1 MAAAV
6 LSAVVLSTL
15 VDQGTRAQSDQV
27 SRACNIQTT
36 ERIVAVGDVHG
47 AFDQFVAILREAKL
61 IDDRHR
67 WTGGRAILVQTGDIL
82 DRGPDSKQ
90 AIDLLRSL
98 ERDAA
103 RAGGQV
109 HALLGNHEVM
119 RLIPDRRY
127 VSAGEYNAFRT
138 ADSQALQ
145 QRALEFLT
153 AENAKRATAAGT
165 PFDARQFETVFLK
178 ANPLGAVEMQV
189 AFGPD
194 GEYGRWVRERDL
206 MVRINGIVFLHGG
219 LTPAVAALGC
229 TAINARARAELKEQ
243 PPGPKVPDALT
254 TSPTGPLWYRG
265 LIDDRAAPGRVDAAA
280 VDAVLKAIDAHAIV
294 LGHTASPDF
303 LIRVGASG
311 RVIQIDTGML
321 GGGFFP
327 GGRPSAL
334 EIAGDTFTAIYLG
347 KREPLA
353 ITAAR

>member
-6 LSAVVLSTL
+6 LSAVVLSTFAGP
-15 VDQGTRAQSDQV
+15 GTRAQSAPV
-27 SRACNIQTT
+27 SPSCNIQTT

-47 AFDQFVAILREAKL
+47 AFDAFVAILREAKL
-61 IDDRHR
+61 IDERRR
-67 WTGGRAILVQTGDIL
+67 WTGGRAILVQTGDVV

-127 VSAGEYNAFRT
+127 IAAGEYAAFR
-138 ADSQALQ
+138 AANSHDLQ

-153 AENAKRATAAGT
+153 AENAKRANAAGT
-165 PFDARQFETVFLK
+165 PFDARQFEAVFLK

-206 MVRINGIVFLHGG
+206 MVKINGIVFLHGG
-219 LTPAVAALGC
+219 LTPTVAALGC
-229 TAINARARAELKEQ
+229 TAINARARAELKDQ
-243 PPGPKVPDALT
+243 PPGPKTPDALT
-254 TSPTGPLWYRG
+254 TGATGPLWYRG
-265 LIDDRAAPGRVDAAA
+265 LIDDRAAPGPVDASM
-280 VDAVLKAIDAHAIV
+280 VDAVLTAIDARAIV
-294 LGHTASPDF
+294 VGHTASRDF
-303 LIRVGASG
+303 LIRVGANG

-321 GGGFFP
+321 GGDAFP

-334 EIAGDTFTAIYLG
+334 EIAGDTFTAIYAG
-347 KREPLA
+347 KREPLPV
-353 ITAAR
+353 TASP

>member
-6 LSAVVLSTL
+6 LSAVALST
-15 VDQGTRAQSDQV
+15 VTGPGTRAQSEPV
-27 SRACNIQTT
+27 SPSCNIQTT

-47 AFDQFVAILREAKL
+47 AFDSFVAILREAKL
-61 IDDRHR
+61 IDDRRR
-67 WTGGRAILVQTGDIL
+67 WTGGRAILVQTGDVL

-119 RLIPDRRY
+119 RLSSDRRY
-127 VSAGEYNAFRT
+127 VSAGEYDAFRT
-138 ADSQALQ
+138 ADSHDLQ

-153 AENAKRATAAGT
+153 AENAKRANAAGT

-178 ANPLGAVEMQV
+178 ANPPGAVELQV
-189 AFGPD
+189 AFGPN
-194 GEYGRWVRERDL
+194 GEYGRWVRARDL
-206 MVRINGIVFLHGG
+206 MVKINGIVFLHGG

-229 TAINARARAELKEQ
+229 TAINARARAELKDQ

-254 TSPTGPLWYRG
+254 TGTSGPLWYRG
-265 LIDDRAAPGRVDAAA
+265 LIDDRAAPGPVDAAA
-280 VDAVLKAIDAHAIV
+280 VDAVLKAIDARAIV
-294 LGHTASPDF
+294 VGHTASRDF

-321 GGGFFP
+321 GGDGFP

-334 EIAGDTFTAIYLG
+334 EIAGDTFTAIYPG
-347 KREPLA
+347 KREPLPV
-353 ITAAR
+353 AALP